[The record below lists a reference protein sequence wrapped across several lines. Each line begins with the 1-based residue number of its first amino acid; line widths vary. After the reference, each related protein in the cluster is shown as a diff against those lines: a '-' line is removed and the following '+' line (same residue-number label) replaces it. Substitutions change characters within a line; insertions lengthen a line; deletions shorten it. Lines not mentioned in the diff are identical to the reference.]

1 MRAPISVIIPTL
13 NAEDVLPECL
23 ENLMEGV
30 QAGLIREL
38 VVSDGG
44 SEDMTCTLAEE
55 AGARLLQGTASR
67 GAQLRR
73 GCGTAKGEWLLVL
86 HADTFLEKGWSN
98 AVLDHLHRERVGY
111 FKLRFRCRGVM
122 PTWVA
127 GWANFRSRVFGLPY
141 GDQGLLIRHDVYD
154 AVGGYPDQPL
164 MEDVALARALK
175 GQLRMLPALA
185 LTSADKYQAQGWF
198 RRGARNLWILVQYYC
213 GADPERLFY
222 AYGHRKNR

>member
-13 NAEDVLPECL
+13 NAQHVLPECL
-23 ENLMEGV
+23 ENLIEGV

-44 SEDMTCTLAEE
+44 SEDGTCTLAEE
-55 AGARLLQGTASR
+55 AGAHLLQGAASR

-86 HADTFLEKGWSN
+86 HADTVLDKGWSN
-98 AVLDHLHRERVGY
+98 VVSDHLHLNRVGY
-111 FKLRFRCRGVM
+111 FKLRFRGRGFM
-122 PTWVA
+122 PAWVA

-141 GDQGLLIRHDVYD
+141 GDQGLLMRRDVYH

-175 GQLRMLPALA
+175 GQLQMLPAVA
-185 LTSADKYQAQGWF
+185 VTSAEKYQAQGWF
-198 RRGARNLWILVQYYC
+198 WCGARNLWTLVQYFC
-213 GADPERLFY
+213 GADPERLFR
-222 AYGHRKNR
+222 AYKRRT